1 MKYRKNMKYGRN
13 LFLSAVAAM
22 LVGVAACNDLEDV
35 SRTTAGVTVKLPENL
50 SGALVMHDTLTFM
63 NISSGLSVKVP
74 ASEKPELPQ
83 GLYNCF
89 YKADVTYENEG
100 QTVKGLLRGALENVN
115 LTNGIESLT
124 MSVHLLVNKDDF
136 IIEEIFF
143 TGTLRESGK
152 QYYGDSY
159 VKIYNNTDHVLYADG
174 LAFIE
179 SKFVSTQKYDYT
191 PDIRQ
196 DTMTVHAIYVVPGT
210 GKEHPVEPGQ
220 SMILCDTGINHQV
233 ANPNSFDLSAA
244 DFEWYDVSTS
254 PDNMDIDS
262 ETVENLDKWYC
273 YTLSIFVLHNRG
285 FRSYALARMQVPKE
299 EYLKKFFYKYEY
311 VVSSPQGNYPWSQKA
326 YKLPNSWIVDGVNC
340 SVEAERQWNVLPAT
354 IDAGWT
360 HCGKIDHDKD
370 RYFKSVRRKMLYLDE
385 EGRRVLQDTD
395 NSTDD
400 FNTECVPSIVEKQ
413 HTAISAD
420 GTKAETETYDGV
432 QPVEE

>member
-1 MKYRKNMKYGRN
+1 MKYEKS
-13 LFLSAVAAM
+13 LFLSVFVI
-22 LVGVAACNDLEDV
+22 LLSGITACNELEDV
-35 SRTTAGVTVKLPENL
+35 SRTVTGVTVKLPDDL
-50 SGALVMHDTLTFM
+50 SGASIANDTLTFQ

-74 ASEKPELPQ
+74 ATEKPELPQ

-89 YKADVTYENEG
+89 YKADVTYVDEG
-100 QTVKGLLRGALENVN
+100 RTVKGRLRGALENVN
-115 LTNGIESLT
+115 LTSGNVSLT
-124 MSVHLLVNKDDF
+124 MNTHLLIDKDDF

-174 LAFIE
+174 LALVE

-196 DTMTVHAIYVVPGT
+196 DTMTVHAIYVVPGS
-210 GKEHPVEPGQ
+210 GEEHPVQPGE
-220 SMILCDTGINHQV
+220 SMVICDTGINHQV
-233 ANPNSFDLSAA
+233 ANPNSFDLSEAN
-244 DFEWYDVSTS
+244 FVWYDVSTS

-273 YTLSIFVLHNRG
+273 YTLSVFVLHNRG

-311 VVSSPQGNYPWSQKA
+311 IISSPQGNYPWSQKA
-326 YKLPNSWIVDGVNC
+326 YKLPNDWIVDGVNC

-354 IDAGWT
+354 VDAGWT

-385 EGRRVLQDTD
+385 NGHRVLQDTD

-400 FNTECVPSIVEKQ
+400 FNTECIPSLIEEQ
-413 HTAISAD
+413 NTAISAD
-420 GTKAETETYDGV
+420 GRKAETLTYDGV

>member
-1 MKYRKNMKYGRN
+1 MKYRKN
-13 LFLSAVAAM
+13 LFLLMVVTLLS
-22 LVGVAACNDLEDV
+22 GITACNDVEDV
-35 SRTTAGVTVKLPENL
+35 TKVATGVTVKLPDNL
-50 SGALVMHDTLTFM
+50 SAALVTNDTLTFQ
-63 NISSGLSVKVP
+63 NISSGLFVKVP

-100 QTVKGLLRGALENVN
+100 RTVKGRLRGALENVS
-115 LTNGIESLT
+115 LTAGDVSLT
-124 MSVHLLVNKDDF
+124 MNTHLLIDKDDF

-174 LAFIE
+174 LALLE

-196 DTMTVHAIYVVPGT
+196 DTMTVHAIYVVPGS
-210 GKEHPVEPGQ
+210 GKEYPVQPGE
-220 SMILCDTGINHQV
+220 SLVLCDTGIDHRV
-233 ANPNSFDLSAA
+233 ANPNSFDLSKAA
-244 DFEWYDVSTS
+244 FEWYDISTS

-311 VVSSPQGNYPWSQKA
+311 IVSSPQGNYPWSQKA

-354 IDAGWT
+354 VDAGWT
-360 HCGKIDHDKD
+360 HCGKIDHDKN

-385 EGRRVLQDTD
+385 KGRRVLQDTD

-400 FNTECVPSIVEKQ
+400 FNTECVPSVIEEQ
-413 HTAISAD
+413 HTAMSAD
-420 GTKAETETYDGV
+420 GKKAETVTYDGV